1 MPMFVQTNFA
11 ALSAQKNL
19 NINQAQLDSSFR
31 KLSSGYRINSAA
43 DDAAGLAI
51 SEAMKA
57 DIRSYSV
64 AERNAM
70 DGISMAQTAEGAL
83 GEIHGIIGRMRE
95 LSVQSANGSMSAQDR
110 GFLQTEFGELQA
122 EITRIQTAAQFNG
135 QSLLNSAATVIDF
148 QVGIGTTSS
157 DQVSVTFGSVD
168 LTGITAGI
176 SVTGVD
182 ETNSWASINA
192 LDTALDDVSTARA
205 RFGAVMNRL
214 EVSAATV
221 ATMRVNT
228 AAANSRIRDVDVA
241 AETALLSRNQVL
253 TQAGIAVLG
262 QANQLPQSVLSLL
275 RQ

>member
-1 MPMFVQTNFA
+1 MPLFVQTNFA
-11 ALSAQKNL
+11 ALAAQKNL
-19 NINQAQLDSSFR
+19 NINQGQLNGSFQ

-51 SEAMKA
+51 SEAMKS

-83 GEIHGIIGRMRE
+83 GEIHQIVARMRE
-95 LSVQSANGSMSAQDR
+95 LAVQSSNGSMSSQDR

-122 EITRIQTAAQFNG
+122 EIVRIQGAAQFNG
-135 QSLLNSAATVIDF
+135 QALLNTAATTIDF
-148 QVGIGTTSS
+148 QVGIGTTAS
-157 DQVSVTFGSVD
+157 DQVSVTFGAVD
-168 LTGITAGI
+168 LTAITAGI

-182 ETNSWASINA
+182 ETNSWAAINA
-192 LDTALDDVSTARA
+192 LDTSMDDISTARA

-228 AAANSRIRDVDVA
+228 SAANSRIRDVDVA
-241 AETALLSRNQVL
+241 AETAFLSRNQVL
-253 TQAGIAVLG
+253 TQTGIAVLA
-262 QANQLPQSVLSLL
+262 QANQLPQSVLQLL
-275 RQ
+275 R

>member
-1 MPMFVQTNFA
+1 MFIQTNVS
-11 ALSAQKNL
+11 ALTSQRNL
-19 NINQAQLDSSFR
+19 NRSQEALDSSFR

-57 DIRSYSV
+57 DIRSYTV

-95 LSVQSANGSMSAQDR
+95 LAVQSSNGSMSAQDR
-110 GFLQTEFGELQA
+110 GFLQTEFGELQQ
-122 EITRIQTAAQFNG
+122 EIVRIQAAAEFNG
-135 QSLLNSAATVIDF
+135 QPLLNAAATVIDF
-148 QVGIGTTSS
+148 QVGIGTTTA

-168 LTGITAGI
+168 LSGITAGI
-176 SVTGVD
+176 SVTGTD
-182 ETNSWASINA
+182 EVNSWAAINA
-192 LDTALDDVSTARA
+192 LDTSLGDVSTARA

-214 EVSAATV
+214 EVSASTLQ
-221 ATMRVNT
+221 TMRLNMS
-228 AAANSRIRDVDVA
+228 AANSRIRDVDVA
-241 AETALLSRNQVL
+241 AETAVLSRNQVL
-253 TQAGIAVLG
+253 TQAGVSVLA
-262 QANQLPQSVLSLL
+262 QANQLPQSVLALL